1 VDYSISL
8 VTWIKNFAKLIR
20 AKDWIKNSFLF
31 IPIFFSGELNNFEK
45 LLKVVFAFIAFC
57 LVSSA
62 IYILNDYKDKE
73 EDKLH
78 PFKKYRPLA
87 AGVINPT
94 FALGLMVFMLLSGLI
109 VGLLLPSWFILIL
122 ITYALINVGYS
133 LGLKKISIV
142 DLIIV
147 AMGFILRVMAG
158 GVAANVAI
166 SRWLVIMVFLLSL
179 FIVVTKRRDDILE
192 FLKTGKVLRT
202 TINHYNLDYVNTVIS
217 MLSGMIILAY
227 MLYTISPEVV
237 ERLDSNYLYLTGIF
251 VVAGL
256 MRYLQII
263 LVENSGGS
271 PVNIIYTDRFIHIT
285 ILLWLISFFTILYIL
300 KI

>member
-1 VDYSISL
+1 MVYWLDQI
-8 VTWIKNFAKLIR
+8 TWLKNFAKLIR
-20 AKDWIKNSFLF
+20 VKDWIKNSFLF
-31 IPIFFSGELNNFEK
+31 IPIFFSGELYNIEK
-45 LLKVVFAFIAFC
+45 LLDVLTAFISFC

-62 IYILNDYKDKE
+62 IYILNDFKDKD

-87 AGVINPT
+87 AGVINT
-94 FALGLMVFMLLSGLI
+94 NFALGLMVVLLVAGTLVGLQLSG
-109 VGLLLPSWFILIL
+109 WFSLIL
-122 ITYALINVGYS
+122 VIYILMNIGYS

-147 AMGFILRVMAG
+147 AMGFILRVIAG
-158 GVAANVAI
+158 GVAAQVSI

-192 FLKTGKVLRT
+192 FIKTGKVLRT
-202 TINHYNLDYVNTVIS
+202 TIHHYNLDFVNTIIS

-237 ERLDSNYLYLTGIF
+237 ERLDSQYLYLTGIF
-251 VVAGL
+251 VVTGL
-256 MRYLQII
+256 IRYLQII

-271 PVNIIYTDRFIHIT
+271 PVNIIYNDRFIHIT
-285 ILLWLISFFTILYIL
+285 IILWLVSFYTILYIL